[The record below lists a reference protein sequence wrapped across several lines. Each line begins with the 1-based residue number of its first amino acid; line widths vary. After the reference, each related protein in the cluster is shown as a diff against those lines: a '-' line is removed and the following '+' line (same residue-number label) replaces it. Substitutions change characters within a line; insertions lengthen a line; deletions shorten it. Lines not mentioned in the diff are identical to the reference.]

1 MDVTFNNGLYPAA
14 DSRYSIF
21 SGLTVLISATEVTA
35 LIGAY
40 LWPLFRVS
48 AMVAAAPV
56 FGTRSVPTKVKIMTA
71 LAITSVL
78 VPILPVPE
86 VNVFSPLAILIIAQQ
101 IMIGLIIGFA
111 VQLVFSA
118 VITGGQI
125 VAMQMGLGFSLMV
138 DPQNGQQSPVLSQ
151 FYIVFVVL
159 VYLAI
164 NGHLVLVEVL
174 AESFNTMPISAEGL
188 VANDF
193 MQVVR
198 WGGNI
203 FAGGMAIALPAISSL
218 LVVNIAFGLM
228 TRSAPQLNIFAIGFP
243 ITMILGFSLVM
254 ITLPNVAPK
263 SISLFSEVYH
273 LIQNILGIK

>member
-1 MDVTFNNGLYPAA
+1 
-14 DSRYSIF
+14 
-21 SGLTVLISATEVTA
+21 
-35 LIGAY
+35 
-40 LWPLFRVS
+40 
-48 AMVAAAPV
+48 MVAAAPV
-56 FGTRSVPTKVKIMTA
+56 YGTRSVPTKVKVMTS

-86 VNVFSPLAILIIAQQ
+86 VDVFTPLAILIIAQQ
-101 IMIGLIIGFA
+101 ILIGLIIGFA

-151 FYIVFVVL
+151 FYIIFVML

-164 NGHLVLVEVL
+164 NGHLVLLEVL
-174 AESFNTMPISAEGL
+174 AESFKTMPISAQGL
-188 VANDF
+188 VADDF
-193 MQVVR
+193 MQIVK

-203 FAGGMAIALPAISSL
+203 FAGGMAIALPAIASL
-218 LVVNIAFGLM
+218 LVVNLAFGVM

-243 ITMILGFSLVM
+243 ITMLLGFSLVM
-254 ITLPNVAPK
+254 VTLPNISPK

>member
-1 MDVTFNNGLYPAA
+1 M
-14 DSRYSIF
+14 I
-21 SGLTVLISATEVTA
+21 ISATELTA

-48 AMVAAAPV
+48 AMVATAPV
-56 FGTRSVPTKVKIMTA
+56 FGTRSVPMKVKIMTA

-78 VPILPVPE
+78 VPVIPAPE
-86 VNVFSPLAILIIAQQ
+86 VNVFSPLAVIMIAQQ
-101 IMIGLIIGFA
+101 ILIGVIIGFT

-138 DPQNGQQSPVLSQ
+138 DPQNGAQSPVLSQ
-151 FYIVFVVL
+151 FYILLVML

-174 AESFNTMPISAEGL
+174 AESFRTMPVSANGL
-188 VANDF
+188 VADDF

-198 WGGNI
+198 WGTNI
-203 FAGGMAIALPAISSL
+203 FAGGLAIALPAIASL
-218 LVVNIAFGLM
+218 LVVNIAFGVM

-243 ITMILGFSLVM
+243 ITMMLGFALVM
-254 ITLPNVAPK
+254 ITLPNVGPK
-263 SISLFSEVYH
+263 SISLFSDVYQ
-273 LIQNILGIK
+273 LLQNILDIKPGTK

>member
-1 MDVTFNNGLYPAA
+1 M
-14 DSRYSIF
+14 I
-21 SGLTVLISATEVTA
+21 ISATEITA

-48 AMVAAAPV
+48 AMVAAAPI
-56 FGTRSVPTKVKIMTA
+56 FGTRSVPTKIKIMTA
-71 LAITSVL
+71 LAITSIL
-78 VPILPVPE
+78 VPILPSPQVD
-86 VNVFSPLAILIIAQQ
+86 VFSPLAILIIAQQ
-101 IMIGLIIGFA
+101 ILIGLIIGFT

-118 VITGGQI
+118 VITAGQI

-138 DPQNGQQSPVLSQ
+138 DPQNGAQSPVMSQ
-151 FYIVFVVL
+151 FYIVLVML

-174 AESFNTMPISAEGL
+174 AESFKTMPISAEGL
-188 VANDF
+188 VADDF
-193 MQVVR
+193 MQIVR

-218 LVVNIAFGLM
+218 LVVNIAFGVM

-243 ITMILGFSLVM
+243 ITMLLGFALVM
-254 ITLPNVAPK
+254 ITLPNVVPK
-263 SISLFSEVYH
+263 SISLFSDVYH
-273 LIQNILGIK
+273 LLQTILGIK

>member
-1 MDVTFNNGLYPAA
+1 V
-14 DSRYSIF
+14 I
-21 SGLTVLISATEVTA
+21 ISAAEITA
-35 LIGAY
+35 LVGAY

-56 FGTRSVPTKVKIMTA
+56 FGTRSVPTKVKIISA

-86 VNVFSPLAILIIAQQ
+86 VDVLSPLAVIIIAQQ
-101 IMIGLIIGFA
+101 ILIGLIIGFA

-138 DPQNGQQSPVLSQ
+138 DPQNGAQSPVLSQ
-151 FYIVFVVL
+151 FYTVMVMLI
-159 VYLAI
+159 YLAI
-164 NGHLVLVEVL
+164 NGHLVLIEVL
-174 AESFNTMPISAEGL
+174 AESFKTMPISAEGL

-198 WGGNI
+198 WGSNI
-203 FAGGMAIALPAISSL
+203 FAGGMAIALPAIASL
-218 LVVNIAFGLM
+218 LVVNVAFGIM

-243 ITMILGFSLVM
+243 ITMMLGFALVM
-254 ITLPNVAPK
+254 VTLPNVAPQ
-263 SISLFSEVYH
+263 SISLFSDVYH
-273 LIQNILGIK
+273 LIQTILGIK

>member
-1 MDVTFNNGLYPAA
+1 MIVSANE
-14 DSRYSIF
+14 
-21 SGLTVLISATEVTA
+21 LTAM
-35 LIGAY
+35 IGAY

-48 AMVAAAPV
+48 AMVSAAPV
-56 FGTRSVPTKVKIMTA
+56 FGTRSVPTKVKMITA
-71 LAITSVL
+71 IAITSVL

-86 VNVFSPLAILIIAQQ
+86 INIFSPLAIIIIGQQ
-101 IMIGLIIGFA
+101 ILIGLIIGFA

-151 FYIVFVVL
+151 FYIVFVML
-159 VYLAI
+159 IYLSI
-164 NGHLVLVEVL
+164 NGHLVLIEVL
-174 AESFNTMPISAEGL
+174 AESFKTMPISAEGL
-188 VANDF
+188 VADDF
-193 MQVVR
+193 MQIVK

-203 FAGGMAIALPAISSL
+203 FAGGMAIALPAIASL
-218 LVVNIAFGLM
+218 LVVNLAFGVM

-254 ITLPNVAPK
+254 VTLPNVGPK
-263 SISLFSEVYH
+263 SISLFTEVYH
-273 LIQNILGIK
+273 LIQQILGIK

>member
-1 MDVTFNNGLYPAA
+1 M
-14 DSRYSIF
+14 IF
-21 SGLTVLISATEVTA
+21 SAAELTAM
-35 LIGAY
+35 IGAY

-56 FGTRSVPTKVKIMTA
+56 FGTRSVPTKVKVMTA
-71 LAITSVL
+71 LAITSIL

-86 VNVFSPLAILIIAQQ
+86 IDIFNPLSVLIIAQQ
-101 IMIGLIIGFA
+101 ILIGLIIGFA

-138 DPQNGQQSPVLSQ
+138 DPQNGAQSPVLSQ
-151 FYIVFVVL
+151 FYTVMVML
-159 VYLAI
+159 VYLSI
-164 NGHLVLVEVL
+164 DGHLVLVEVL
-174 AESFNTMPISAEGL
+174 AESFKTMPISAQGL
-188 VANDF
+188 VADDF

-198 WGGNI
+198 WGANI
-203 FAGGMAIALPAISSL
+203 FAGGLAIALPAIASL
-218 LVVNIAFGLM
+218 LVVNVSFGVM

-243 ITMILGFSLVM
+243 ITMMLGFSLVM
-254 ITLPNVAPK
+254 ITLPNIVPQ

-273 LIQNILGIK
+273 LIQSILGIK

>member
-1 MDVTFNNGLYPAA
+1 M
-14 DSRYSIF
+14 I
-21 SGLTVLISATEVTA
+21 ISATEITA

-48 AMVAAAPV
+48 AMVAASPV
-56 FGTRSVPTKVKIMTA
+56 YGTRSVPTKVKIMTA

-78 VPILPVPE
+78 VPILPAPQVD
-86 VNVFSPLAILIIAQQ
+86 VFSPLAILIIAQQ
-101 IMIGLIIGFA
+101 ILIGLIIGFT

-118 VITGGQI
+118 VITAGQI

-138 DPQNGQQSPVLSQ
+138 DPQNGAQSPVMSQ
-151 FYIVFVVL
+151 FYVVLVML

-164 NGHLVLVEVL
+164 NGHLVLLEVL
-174 AESFNTMPISAEGL
+174 AESFKSMPISSAGL
-188 VANDF
+188 VASDF

-218 LVVNIAFGLM
+218 LVVNIAFGVM

-243 ITMILGFSLVM
+243 ITMILGFALVM

-273 LIQNILGIK
+273 LLQSILGIK

>member
-1 MDVTFNNGLYPAA
+1 M
-14 DSRYSIF
+14 IF
-21 SGLTVLISATEVTA
+21 TTTELTA

-71 LAITSVL
+71 LAITSIL
-78 VPILPVPE
+78 VPILPAPE
-86 VNVFSPLAILIIAQQ
+86 VNVFSPLSIIVIAQQ
-101 IMIGLIIGFA
+101 ILIGLIIGFT

-138 DPQNGQQSPVLSQ
+138 DPQNGAQSPVLSQ
-151 FYIVFVVL
+151 FYVVMVML
-159 VYLAI
+159 IYLAI
-164 NGHLVLVEVL
+164 NGHLVLIEVL
-174 AESFNTMPISAEGL
+174 AESFKTMPISSEGL

-193 MQVVR
+193 MEVVR
-198 WGGNI
+198 WGANI
-203 FAGGMAIALPAISSL
+203 FAGGTAIALPAIASL
-218 LVVNIAFGLM
+218 LVVNIAFGVM

-243 ITMILGFSLVM
+243 ITMMLGFTLVM
-254 ITLPNVAPK
+254 VTLPNIAPQ
-263 SISLFSEVYH
+263 STSLFTDVYH
-273 LIQNILGIK
+273 LIQSILGIK

>member
-1 MDVTFNNGLYPAA
+1 M
-14 DSRYSIF
+14 IF
-21 SGLTVLISATEVTA
+21 SATELTA

-48 AMVAAAPV
+48 AMVSAAPV
-56 FGTRSVPTKVKIMTA
+56 FGTRSVPIKVKVMTA

-86 VNVFSPLAILIIAQQ
+86 VDVFNPLSVLIIAQQ
-101 IMIGLIIGFA
+101 ILIGLIIGFT

-138 DPQNGQQSPVLSQ
+138 DPQNGAQSPVLSQ
-151 FYIVFVVL
+151 FYILMVML
-159 VYLAI
+159 IYLSI
-164 NGHLVLVEVL
+164 DGHLVLVEVL
-174 AESFNTMPISAEGL
+174 AESFKTMPISAQGL
-188 VANDF
+188 IADDF

-198 WGGNI
+198 WGANI
-203 FAGGMAIALPAISSL
+203 FAGGMAIALPAIASL
-218 LVVNIAFGLM
+218 LVVNVAFGIM

-243 ITMILGFSLVM
+243 ITMMLGFSLVM
-254 ITLPNVAPK
+254 VTLPNIAPK

-273 LIQNILGIK
+273 LIQSILGIK